1 MLRDGVCSVKNPRF
15 EVLTTCLQHFRSN
28 NIAILLKLAPATA
41 ISGVLEKIKTYF
53 VLALVDADTKAGN
66 RGRCNLRVVDCHIH
80 AFFSFL
86 DIDPQDITPRWPP
99 SPTSLVVQDGVYE
112 VIAVPLTSIS
122 LVTGRSIRVSGLSF

>member
-1 MLRDGVCSVKNPRF
+1 MVLRDGVCSVKNPRF

-80 AFFSFL
+80 AFFSF
-86 DIDPQDITPRWPP
+86 
-99 SPTSLVVQDGVYE
+99 
-112 VIAVPLTSIS
+112 
-122 LVTGRSIRVSGLSF
+122 